1 MPWLVAW
8 VDQPDYGQAGGWE
21 SLRFPGVD
29 EDGNLRELSDTVYEE
44 GKNAVVDGADLAIS
58 TDMTVNSLVVHT
70 PYQGDCDI
78 GEGKTLTISS
88 GGLILNSANKVGRHE
103 WGSTE
108 RLPSCGTI
116 AFGATAYVFSNNP
129 NETGD
134 GMSWIWTPVV
144 APYGFVS
151 AFAGYLTLCGDQ
163 TGIDD
168 EIVVQAGKLTL
179 GLSVNHSNADLVVPC
194 QIDVPVRIVGGG
206 STLKLAANSHLAS
219 DQNVYFDDVGGFAGK
234 LDIPAG
240 TTETCMKCY
249 VDGVTISR
257 GTWGATGSGA
267 DNIDDEHFSGLG
279 VLKVLKDELN
289 RAMMIVV
296 R

>member
-1 MPWLVAW
+1 M
-8 VDQPDYGQAGGWE
+8 
-21 SLRFPGVD
+21 
-29 EDGNLRELSDTVYEE
+29 
-44 GKNAVVDGADLAIS
+44 I
-58 TDMTVNSLVVHT
+58 
-70 PYQGDCDI
+70 
-78 GEGKTLTISS
+78 
-88 GGLILNSANKVGRHE
+88 
-103 WGSTE
+103 
-108 RLPSCGTI
+108 
-116 AFGATAYVFSNNP
+116 
-129 NETGD
+129 
-134 GMSWIWTPVV
+134 

-151 AFAGYLTLCGDQ
+151 AFPGFLAICGDQ
-163 TGIDD
+163 RGIDD
-168 EIVVQAGKLTL
+168 EIVVQTGI
-179 GLSVNHSNADLVVPC
+179 LSVGLATNHDGADLVVPC

-267 DNIDDEHFSGLG
+267 GNIDDEHFSGLG